1 MWKGDYWNLQSGAEI
16 GLYEYN
22 RKVTGNDQY
31 DAIDFEI
38 PMELSLFNYDNSTEK
53 IECLFNWKPG
63 VYQWWVTG
71 FNPEFKEANPMK
83 MTSIGKLK
91 LEDNKD
97 LYYAMKEN
105 SNKQEKYED
114 ITCSNMLFD
123 DENSCVWICFY

>member
-1 MWKGDYWNLQSGAEI
+1 
-16 GLYEYN
+16 
-22 RKVTGNDQY
+22 
-31 DAIDFEI
+31 
-38 PMELSLFNYDNSTEK
+38 MELALFNIDDSMEK

-105 SNKQEKYED
+105 CENERNYID
-114 ITCSNMLFD
+114 IKRKNFVFD
-123 DENSCVWICFY
+123 DENYCIWVYFGNGEKL